1 MATIPGKFVDDGGAT
16 RLEGSLVTD
25 GPVNADTVG
34 GVAINNTPTTE
45 TQMLSTVDT
54 VNAAWGSPIIAAAVP
69 VAAPV
74 AGQLGL
80 AVDTTAVTGGI
91 YVWDATGNAW
101 VKAATI

>member
-1 MATIPGKFVDDGGAT
+1 MATIPGRFVNDSGVT
-16 RLEGSLVTD
+16 ELEGSLVTD
-25 GPVNADTVG
+25 QPVNADTIG

-54 VNAAWGSPIIAAAVP
+54 SNAAWGSPIIAAAVP

-74 AGQLGL
+74 AGELGI

-91 YVWDATGNAW
+91 YIWDATGNAW